1 MKKIARRRVVLVAAV
16 AGCTTAAAGT
26 LANGTGTAGAS
37 KQSFTVGT
45 KGRVL
50 HLTQRQA
57 HRLSGA
63 PTSGP
68 LFLLAV
74 REGRAFYRVG
84 DARTHCYAAG
94 DARSVGTLGAVGCWD
109 GSEPLMDFSV
119 VDLSS
124 GSQSEVKFFRVEGI
138 AADDVSS
145 VGVVGASGD
154 IVARVPVVRNVYA
167 MAAPGASGRGLVAL
181 DSRGRPFASLPGP

>member
-1 MKKIARRRVVLVAAV
+1 MTRRHVVLAAVVAAGVTAV
-16 AGCTTAAAGT
+16 AVVELAG
-26 LANGTGTAGAS
+26 GTGGPSSAA
-37 KQSFTVGT
+37 KRSFTVTT
-45 KGRVL
+45 KGRVV

-84 DARTHCYAAG
+84 DARARCYAVG
-94 DARSVGTLGAVGCWD
+94 DARSTGTLGAVGCWD

-124 GSQSEVKFFRVEGI
+124 GNRSDVKFFRIEGI

-145 VGVVGASGD
+145 VEVVGPSGD

-167 MAAPGASGRGLVAL
+167 MAAPPGAPGRGLVAL
-181 DSRGRPFASLPGP
+181 DSRGRPLAALPGP